1 MPASSMVQVRV
12 DEKTQ
17 ARATKALMSMG
28 VPVSDAVCVS
38 VRRVAAE
45 QQLPFEI
52 RVPNA
57 PTRAAMDEA
66 WTMSRARFKR
76 AGERLRDFE
85 EDSGR

>member
-1 MPASSMVQVRV
+1 
-12 DEKTQ
+12 
-17 ARATKALMSMG
+17 MG
-28 VPVSDAVCVS
+28 LSVSDAVCVS
-38 VRRVAAE
+38 SSRVAAE
-45 QQLPFEI
+45 QQLPVEI

-76 AGERLRDFE
+76 ARERLRDFQ